1 MPRPFPGLRLGYAGK
16 LALAAALPLALAVG
30 GIGWLVLQQSRTAA
44 AREIAALEDQLTA
57 AKREELRN
65 YAALARGAISA
76 IHGPAAF
83 DDEDAKARA
92 LQILSAMT
100 YGRDGYFFVFDYD
113 GTALAAPRR
122 TELIG
127 RRWHDLTDTEGTSV
141 TAQLIDLAREGGGYH
156 SFLWQRPSTG
166 EEGRVISY
174 VIGLQD
180 WRWAIGTGIFVDDI
194 LAAAAAART
203 EAQARVRETFLWIG
217 AIAALALGAVFATG
231 LALAMR
237 ERRRA
242 EAARRAL
249 TGRIVDAQEEE
260 RTRVARELHDS
271 ISQMLVG
278 VRYALDLARRRLDRG
293 DPRAAG
299 SLRDGIAGLGRATQ
313 EVRRISRD
321 LRPGALDDLGLG
333 PALKS
338 LLEEFGARTGTQVAF
353 ETVVFR
359 NRLSEE
365 ARVALYRIAQEALT
379 NIERHSGARRV
390 AMKLHGTRR
399 GAVLR
404 IEDDG
409 RGLAAARSAEGRATG
424 LGLRNMRERA
434 ERLGGTL
441 AAGSRGRGTTVE
453 AVLPLRHILPAA
465 APSAEGLPVAAE

>member
-1 MPRPFPGLRLGYAGK
+1 MRALPRPTYAGK
-16 LALAAALPLALAVG
+16 LALVAAIPLALALAA
-30 GIGWLVLQQSRTAA
+30 IGWLVVQQSRAAA
-44 AREIAALEDQLTA
+44 AREIAALEAQLVA

-65 YAALARGAISA
+65 YAALARGAIAA
-76 IHGPAAF
+76 IYGPAAF
-83 DDEDAKARA
+83 DDARA
-92 LQILSAMT
+92 QEEALRILTAMT
-100 YGRDGYFFVFDYD
+100 YGQDGYFFVFDYD

-127 RRWHDLTDTEGTSV
+127 RDWRDLTDAEGTPITESLIA
-141 TAQLIDLAREGGGYH
+141 TARRGGGYH
-156 SFLWQRPSTG
+156 SFLWEKPSTG
-166 EEGRVISY
+166 EEGRAIAY

-180 WRWAIGTGIFVDDI
+180 WRWAIGTGIFIDDVT
-194 LAAAAAART
+194 AAAAAARA
-203 EAQARVRETFLWIG
+203 EVEARVRETFLWIG
-217 AIAALALGAVFATG
+217 AIAALALTAVFAVG

-237 ERRRA
+237 ERRRS
-242 EAARRAL
+242 EAAQRAL
-249 TGRIVDAQEEE
+249 TGRIVDTQEEE

-278 VRYALDLARRRLDRG
+278 VRYALDLARRRLERG
-293 DPRAAG
+293 DARAADT
-299 SLRDGIAGLGRATQ
+299 LNEGIASLGQAIG

-338 LLEEFGARTGTQVAF
+338 LLDEFGARTGLATRF

-365 ARVALYRIAQEALT
+365 ARIALYRIAQEALT
-379 NIERHSGARRV
+379 NVERHAGATQV
-390 AMKLHGTRR
+390 VMKLHGTRR

-409 RGLAAARSAEGRATG
+409 RGLVSGAAAAVREGRATG

-434 ERLGGTL
+434 ERLGGKLTVS
-441 AAGSRGRGTTVE
+441 SRGHGTAIE
-453 AVLPLRHILPAA
+453 AVLPLRHILPADQ
-465 APSAEGLPVAAE
+465 PLPVAAE